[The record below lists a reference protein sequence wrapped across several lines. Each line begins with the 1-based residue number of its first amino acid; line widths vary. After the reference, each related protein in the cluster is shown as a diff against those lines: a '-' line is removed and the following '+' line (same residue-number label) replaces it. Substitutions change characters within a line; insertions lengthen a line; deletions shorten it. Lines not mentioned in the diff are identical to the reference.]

1 MLCEIVNLSLSSGNI
16 DGIKLA
22 HLTPLIKGETLD
34 NELLKNYRPISN
46 LPFVGKLIERIV
58 KSRLDEHLSSNNL
71 NIKEQSGYKKNHS
84 TETVLITIVN
94 DLLVARLAICLF
106 LQIPFFTVVM
116 LLDLSAAFDTVDH
129 GKLLK
134 ILENEIGIT
143 GVALKWFKS
152 FLTGRCQKVKLG
164 KYESAEIIIKFGVP
178 QGSVLG
184 PILFNLYIRS
194 IYSTV
199 KAKKFSIYGYADDHQ
214 IYKSFPVNSEYSTL
228 C

>member
-1 MLCEIVNLSLSSGNI
+1 MLRANSGIQRISNLSLSSESI

-22 HLTPLIKGETLD
+22 HLTPLIKGDTLD

-94 DLLVARLAICLF
+94 DLLVASDQNSAK
-106 LQIPFFTVVM
+106 VVM
-116 LLDLSAAFDTVDH
+116 LLDLSATFDTVDH

-152 FLTGRCQKVKLG
+152 FFTGRC
-164 KYESAEIIIKFGVP
+164 
-178 QGSVLG
+178 
-184 PILFNLYIRS
+184 
-194 IYSTV
+194 
-199 KAKKFSIYGYADDHQ
+199 
-214 IYKSFPVNSEYSTL
+214 
-228 C
+228 